1 MWNKGN
7 SSGKIHKAIG
17 FRLSFSIA
25 VFLIIVLLGKTIYT
39 SFMTY
44 QRDMESK
51 TQAALIQ
58 SRLNAEE
65 LKIKFSDAMTGAE
78 DMRNV
83 LENIIATV
91 PAQERSRDIVLR
103 CMEAFVRS
111 NSNLNGLG
119 VYFEPNA
126 YDGRDAEYVGNENF
140 SPDGRFVTYAEM
152 MEDGKVRIR
161 VEDEIDN
168 QDSNQWYT
176 EPLKQKK
183 NVLLEPYEYEGNVI
197 VTIGLPIMDGDRAI
211 GVVNAD
217 IDVSFVQK
225 QLDEESAEYGAGND
239 LLLIG
244 NEGTIVANTA
254 NHEVTMQNISDHL
267 IQYKPLLDGAIAGD
281 EQVEVGLNEQGQKS
295 KLLFVPVDFSG
306 VDERWAFANVNTIES
321 FAAQAKKEMVVS
333 LVVNIAVVVLIILLI
348 NILIRQIISNP
359 LGVVERAMRKMSDY
373 NLNVSVEADQAKQ
386 YLHREDEVGSM
397 IRATKQMV
405 NNLQATMERLSSNAQ
420 NAAATAEELTATS
433 QRTSDAAADVAA
445 AMHNIAEGATS
456 QAEDTQHAA
465 ENVEQSNVLLK
476 DMIQI
481 LQELSE
487 STRNIDERKNEG
499 SQSLNDLMM
508 ISKQSGEA
516 AGMIQDII
524 VKTNQS
530 AEAISG
536 ASEMIQSI
544 SDQTNL
550 LALNAAIEAAR
561 AGEAGRGFAVVAEE
575 IRKLAEQSAGFT
587 NDIRGIIEELKSKS
601 ELAVATMS
609 NVGKIVSQQDQ
620 KLEET
625 GSKFEQI
632 AVAVESSKRIVMKLN
647 ASSEE
652 IGERNEAIVKVIE
665 NLSAI
670 AQENAATTQQASA
683 SVETQTQSIYD
694 ISKATENLAEI
705 ATDLQEEISRFKF

>member
-1 MWNKGN
+1 MSDKGK
-7 SSGKIHKAIG
+7 STGKKYKGVG

-25 VFLIIVLLGKTIYT
+25 IFLIVVLLGKTIYT
-39 SFMTY
+39 SFVTY

-58 SRLNAEE
+58 SRLNARE
-65 LKIKFSDAMTGAE
+65 LERKFSEATTGAA
-78 DMRNV
+78 DMKSV
-83 LENIIATV
+83 LENIIATI
-91 PAQERSRDIVLR
+91 PAEERSRDIVLR
-103 CMEAFVRS
+103 YMGSFVKS

-126 YDGRDAEYVGNENF
+126 YDGRDAEYIGNEHF
-140 SPDGRFVTYAEM
+140 SPEGRFVTYAETTA
-152 MEDGKVRIR
+152 DGQVQVR
-161 VEDEIDN
+161 VEEEID
-168 QDSNQWYT
+168 DSASNQWYT
-176 EPLKQKK
+176 EPLEQKK
-183 NVLLEPYEYEGNVI
+183 NVLIEPYEYAGKVI
-197 VTIGLPIMDGDRAI
+197 VTVGMPIMDGGRAI

-217 IDVSFVQK
+217 IDVSFVQQELEK
-225 QLDEESAEYGAGND
+225 ESAEYGKGNA

-244 NEGTIVANTA
+244 NTGMIVANTA
-254 NHEVTMQNISDHL
+254 NPETTMQNISDRL
-267 IQYKPLLDGAIAGD
+267 SQYQSLLEGAISGT
-281 EQVEVGLNEQGQKS
+281 EQVEVGQNEQGKRS
-295 KLLFVPVDFSG
+295 KLLFVPVGFPG
-306 VDERWAFANVNTIES
+306 MEEKWAFANVNTIDS
-321 FAAQAKKEMVVS
+321 FGAQAKKDLVMS
-333 LVVNIAVVVLIILLI
+333 LIVNIVVIALIILLI
-348 NILIRQIISNP
+348 NMLIRRIISSP
-359 LGVVERAMRKMSDY
+359 IGVVERAMHKMAEY
-373 NLNVSVEADQAKQ
+373 NLDVSEEAEQAKQ
-386 YLHREDEVGSM
+386 YLNREDEIGSM

-405 NNLQATMERLSSNAQ
+405 NNLQATMELISASAQ

-456 QAEDTQHAA
+456 QAEDTQQAA
-465 ENVEQSNVLLK
+465 ENVEQSNALLK
-476 DMIQI
+476 DMIDI
-481 LQELSE
+481 LKELSD
-487 STRNIDERKNEG
+487 STRDIDERKSEG
-499 SQSLNDLMM
+499 SRSLSELMA
-508 ISKQSGEA
+508 ISKESGEA
-516 AGMIQDII
+516 AGMIHNII
-524 VKTNQS
+524 VQTNQS

-587 NDIRGIIEELKSKS
+587 NDIRGIIDELKSKS
-601 ELAVATMS
+601 EQAVTTM
-609 NVGKIVSQQDQ
+609 NTVGKIVSEQDQ

-625 GSKFEQI
+625 ESKFDEI
-632 AVAVESSKRIVMKLN
+632 AVALESSKRIVVRLN
-647 ASSEE
+647 KSSEE
-652 IGERNEAIVKVIE
+652 IGERNEAIVRVIE